1 MQCSLEQKE
10 RVNQMKAKAQ
20 ANIDQILEFVQK
32 YPKVWFFI
40 VTDDNL
46 RVSVENVSV
55 KQDGLGATIFTD
67 TFNAELKLYRINLTQ
82 EEPDPETRSLYFTDA
97 HTEKSIGSLT
107 AFLK

>member
-1 MQCSLEQKE
+1 MECTLEQKE

-20 ANIDQILEFVQK
+20 ANMQQILDFVLN

-46 RVSVENVSV
+46 RVSIENVSV
-55 KQDGLGATIFTD
+55 KPNGLGAIIFTD
-67 TFNAELKLYRINLTQ
+67 TFNAELKLHRVNLNP
-82 EEPDPETRSLYFTDA
+82 EELDPDTHSLNLIDA
-97 HTEKSIGSLT
+97 YTEKPIGSFT